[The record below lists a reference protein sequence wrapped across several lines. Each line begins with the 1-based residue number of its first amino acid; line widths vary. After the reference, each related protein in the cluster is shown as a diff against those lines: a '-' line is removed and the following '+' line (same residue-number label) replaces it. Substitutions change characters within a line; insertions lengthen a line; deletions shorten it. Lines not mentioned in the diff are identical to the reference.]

1 MRWFSFAVLYT
12 ALAFSANAALA
23 DTASLVALRQGDMKK
38 LIFHAEPKPV
48 SDAPFI
54 GEGGA
59 EQTLADFAGQ
69 YVLLNFWATWC
80 APCREELPAL
90 IAAARTEGVALLAV
104 TDEPWPLV
112 VRHFDGEVPPGV
124 VRDITGGAATDW
136 RVPALPDTYAVVHGR
151 IVARVG
157 GARDWNTPGARR
169 FLADLRGER

>member
-1 MRWFSFAVLYT
+1 MMGKLKLLMAIVTLQ
-12 ALAFSANAALA
+12 AL
-23 DTASLVALRQGDMKK
+23 LVAAYFAIEATRSEPEKFRWERLDEPAPA
-38 LIFHAEPKPV
+38 LSLEHAGRAIEV
-48 SDAPFI
+48 SD
-54 GEGGA
+54 GVH
-59 EQTLADFAGQ
+59 L
-69 YVLLNFWATWC
+69 VHFWATWC

-157 GARDWNTPGARR
+157 GARDWNTHGARR